1 MTTTNRDDTPRGA
14 PTTASAQELPSS
26 RSLLRSTVIALVTA
40 LVLLITVVLPAEY
53 GVDPTGIGRVLG
65 LTRMGEIKVALAKE
79 AEAAAAADSA
89 SAVRGA
95 ATPTAA
101 TPVAASVTAPTV
113 APATPAGGVQSA
125 SADSTQNS
133 HETRITIR
141 PGEGEEVKLV
151 MRRGA
156 RATYSWSTDGGGVNY
171 LTHGDTANAPSNA
184 YHTYGR
190 GTGARSDEGAIVAA
204 FDGNHGWF
212 WRNRTNAVVTVTL
225 RTRGEYQDLKQPN

>member
-1 MTTTNRDDTPRGA
+1 MTTNLDSAPRGTPTPA
-14 PTTASAQELPSS
+14 PAQELPSS

-40 LVLLITVVLPAEY
+40 LVLLFTVILPAEY

-89 SAVRGA
+89 NAAGGATTPAA
-95 ATPTAA
+95 ATSAAA
-101 TPVAASVTAPTV
+101 TASSPSA
-113 APATPAGGVQSA
+113 APATPAAAVPAA
-125 SADSTQNS
+125 SADSTERS

-141 PGEGEEVKLV
+141 PGEGKEVKLA

-156 RATYSWSTDGGGVNY
+156 RATYAWSTDGAGVNF
-171 LTHGDTANAPSNA
+171 LTHGDTANAPANA

-225 RTRGEYQDLKQPN
+225 RTKGDYQELKQQN